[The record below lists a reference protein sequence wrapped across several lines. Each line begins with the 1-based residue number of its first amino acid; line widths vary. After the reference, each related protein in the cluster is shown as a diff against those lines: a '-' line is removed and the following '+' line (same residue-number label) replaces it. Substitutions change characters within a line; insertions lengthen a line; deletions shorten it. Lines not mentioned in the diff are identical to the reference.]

1 MSPPEFE
8 LRFMV
13 LDFLLHT
20 TNFETPAQ
28 RNKRFSYGKY
38 DSM

>member
-13 LDFLLHT
+13 LDFLLHIT
-20 TNFETPAQ
+20 QFEQPAQ
-28 RNKRFSYGKY
+28 RNKRFSYCKY
-38 DSM
+38 DSV